1 MHILGA
7 TSYSHM
13 AADPSKRQKF
23 IESTIKLINKHNF
36 DGMDLD
42 WEYPGWYRRAHS
54 FDLAR
59 TGLA

>member
-1 MHILGA
+1 
-7 TSYSHM
+7 M

-42 WEYPGWYRRAHS
+42 WEYPGWYYYNEVV
-54 FDLAR
+54 
-59 TGLA
+59 T